1 MALVE
6 LSLFIV
12 FMSYQSAV
20 LCFILSFQL
29 SYHFK
34 GFIHLFFIYHNLL
47 MMNSFYSFSSL
58 IEPYGASPISP
69 PNLFCEETYQNAIF
83 DKL

>member
-1 MALVE
+1 
-6 LSLFIV
+6 
-12 FMSYQSAV
+12 
-20 LCFILSFQL
+20 
-29 SYHFK
+29 
-34 GFIHLFFIYHNLL
+34 

-83 DKL
+83 DKPWKFGKPKRTSAILYYM